1 MSSQR
6 SRPRGPNRTT
16 EAGAHGEELHLWED
30 VKKMLPGALS
40 SFNESSSNVLA
51 IRDQEKIIAEKKEKG
66 SESFTT
72 CSFNIG
78 SIC

>member
-40 SFNESSSNVLA
+40 SFNESSANVLA
-51 IRDQEKIIAEKKEKG
+51 LRDQDKIMAEKKEKG
-66 SESFTT
+66 SEYFTA
-72 CSFNIG
+72 CFSNAE
-78 SIC
+78 SAC

>member
-6 SRPRGPNRTT
+6 SRPRGPNRTN

-40 SFNESSSNVLA
+40 AFNDSSANVLSL
-51 IRDQEKIIAEKKEKG
+51 REQERIMAEKKEKS
-66 SESFTT
+66 SEYITASRNGKSA
-72 CSFNIG
+72 C
-78 SIC
+78 